1 MAKSPRARGPCIAL
15 IMSGIPKALLE
26 LELFAQERGLRR
38 GPCAT
43 DQQLQAAA
51 NQQAL
56 RNWVTAQLATDC
68 EVIA

>member
-1 MAKSPRARGPCIAL
+1 
-15 IMSGIPKALLE
+15 MSGIPKALLE